1 MISES
6 GAVMLMMKCPKC
18 QNYIRSALLV
28 ELQMIVCDQCRTQV
42 PVSNVLISSNGFT
55 FERNDLL
62 KRFYRYRKLLDE
74 VIEERNTMSS
84 RGSASDVSLRSIEK
98 FMSVLQGMMAGARN
112 HYRCEFAQPIPVKL
126 RYLQQE
132 CAGTIYN
139 MSKDGACIETAGRN
153 PLPRVNG
160 IISLSFRLPQQDQ
173 THVITGE
180 VCWTHKGEGD
190 GQCGH
195 HSGVRFTCLDE
206 SSRDLIWQF
215 ISTMA
220 QQKLSTEQN

>member
-1 MISES
+1 
-6 GAVMLMMKCPKC
+6 MLMMKCPKC
-18 QNYIRSALLV
+18 QNYICSALLAEV
-28 ELQMIVCDQCRTQV
+28 KVIACDQCQTQV

-84 RGSASDVSLRSIEK
+84 RDSTSDVSLRSIEK
-98 FMSVLQGMMAGARN
+98 FMSVLQGMMAGARD
-112 HYRCEFAQPIPVKL
+112 HYRCEFSRPIPVKL

-139 MSKDGACIETAGRN
+139 MSMDGACIEISGRN

-160 IISLSFRLPQQDQ
+160 IITLSFELPEQKH

-180 VCWTHKGEGD
+180 VCWTQKGEGD
-190 GQCGH
+190 GKHGH
-195 HSGVRFTCLDE
+195 SSGVRFTYLDDP
-206 SSRDLIWQF
+206 SRAVLWQF
-215 ISTMA
+215 ISSMA
-220 QQKLSTEQN
+220 QKKLSAEQQ

>member
-1 MISES
+1 
-6 GAVMLMMKCPKC
+6 MLMMKCPKC
-18 QNYIRSALLV
+18 QNYIRSALLA
-28 ELQMIVCDQCRTQV
+28 ELKVVGCDQCQTQV

-84 RGSASDVSLRSIEK
+84 NNNASDVSLRSIEK
-98 FMSVLQGMMAGARN
+98 FMSVLQGMMAGARD
-112 HYRCEFAQPIPVKL
+112 HYRCELDQPISAKL

-132 CAGTIYN
+132 CSGTIYN
-139 MSKDGACIETAGRN
+139 MSMDGACIETPGRN

-160 IISLSFRLPQQDQ
+160 IISLSFQLPEQQH
-173 THVITGE
+173 TNVVTGE
-180 VCWTHKGEGD
+180 ICWTQKGDGEGKR
-190 GQCGH
+190 GH
-195 HSGVRFTCLDE
+195 SSGVRFTYLEDP
-206 SSRDLIWQF
+206 SRDVLWKF

-220 QQKLSTEQN
+220 QKKLSEEKN